1 MFFLNMFQQMTVTF
15 KDGVMTETTMLADA
29 SQKLIT
35 QTRLENGVMIKVR
48 NSKRNIKPN
57 NCK

>member
-1 MFFLNMFQQMTVTF
+1 MTVTF